1 MQSLAVRHPAYAWS
15 HNMGYATAEH
25 LAGLDRQGA
34 SPHHR
39 RSFSSVAQT
48 RLVFGVSETVV
59 WSGPANDD

>member
-1 MQSLAVRHPAYAWS
+1 
-15 HNMGYATAEH
+15 MGYATAEH

-48 RLVFGVSETVV
+48 VLALTARVE
-59 WSGPANDD
+59 WPMAAADD